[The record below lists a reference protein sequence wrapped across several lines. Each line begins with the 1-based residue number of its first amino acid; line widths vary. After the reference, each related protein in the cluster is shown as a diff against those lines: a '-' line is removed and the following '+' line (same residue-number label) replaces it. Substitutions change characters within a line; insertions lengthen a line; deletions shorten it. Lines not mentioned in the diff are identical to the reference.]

1 MTKKRPVQPERTGGK
16 GLFSFAYLK
25 QSQSKKQLKC
35 WISHNETVTGDVE
48 NSLKADSYFQRNSA
62 KWGKAIGKRKIP
74 STVCGKSTVL
84 GILFVSH

>member
-1 MTKKRPVQPERTGGK
+1 MMKKRPVQPERTGGK

-25 QSQSKKQLKC
+25 RNQSKKRLKC
-35 WISHNETVTGDVE
+35 WISQNETVTGDVE
-48 NSLKADSYFQRNSA
+48 NSLKAVRILQRNSL
-62 KWGKAIGKRKIP
+62 KWGKRKIP

>member
-1 MTKKRPVQPERTGGK
+1 MQPERTGGK

-35 WISHNETVTGDVE
+35 WISQNETVTGDVE

>member
-25 QSQSKKQLKC
+25 QNQSKKRLKC
-35 WISHNETVTGDVE
+35 WISQNETVTGDVE
-48 NSLKADSYFQRNSA
+48 NSLKAASYFQRNSA
-62 KWGKAIGKRKIP
+62 KWGKRKIP